1 MPTLPDQT
9 IPLGIEMCEKDD
21 SYWVAHQ
28 AYETAKKYWEE
39 LEAKNALQGRQ
50 EREKFLYLN
59 YTFVNL
65 QRCLLIL

>member
-21 SYWVAHQ
+21 SYWLAHQ

-59 YTFVNL
+59 QTYVK
-65 QRCLLIL
+65 

>member
-21 SYWVAHQ
+21 SYWLAHQ

-50 EREKFLYLN
+50 EREN
-59 YTFVNL
+59 SYT
-65 QRCLLIL
+65 